1 MAVTHVLLIDDH
13 PIVLQGC
20 KKLLE
25 SAGAD
30 DVDQAQSAS
39 EGFRLYRRRKPDV
52 IVVDLAMQAGALN
65 GLSFVRRLRRIDT
78 ETPVLVLTMHRDPV
92 VVSRALELGASGYVL
107 KDAPPEEFVLAF
119 EKVRD
124 GKPYLSHDLASD
136 VVFNRIRDNKN
147 KLDRLTPRELQ
158 TLALVAEGKPYGEI
172 AEELRVS
179 YKTVAN
185 ICTQLKAKLGARTR
199 PELMRIALQHLP
211 DTARLEAA
219 IKDRRR
225 EDARDDVLTT
235 VQTRAPRVMA
245 DANRLQ

>member
-1 MAVTHVLLIDDH
+1 VTHVLLIDDH

-25 SAGAD
+25 GSGAD

-39 EGFRLYRRRKPDV
+39 AGFRLYRRRKPDV
-52 IVVDLAMQAGALN
+52 IVLDLAMQAGALN

-107 KDAPPEEFVLAF
+107 KDAPPDEFVLAF

-124 GKPYLSHDLASD
+124 GRPYLSKDLASD
-136 VVFNRIRDNKN
+136 VVFSRIRNNNN
-147 KLDRLTPRELQ
+147 KLGRLTLRELQ
-158 TLALVAEGKPYGEI
+158 TLALLAEGKPYGEI
-172 AEELRVS
+172 AEELQVS

-185 ICTQLKAKLGARTR
+185 VCTQLKAKLGARKR
-199 PELMRIALQHLP
+199 AELMRIALQHLP
-211 DTARLEAA
+211 ETARLEAA
-219 IKDRRR
+219 IQERPR
-225 EDARDDVLTT
+225 EET
-235 VQTRAPRVMA
+235 
-245 DANRLQ
+245 